1 MKVLREHRRT
11 RLSWTPKVSIHISKR
26 REVRT
31 PTVSVRQIIGHE
43 YVVCLNCGYWGK
55 TLRRHIT
62 AQRGL
67 SRDQHCQRWGG
78 GVTMLLPPLST
89 VSSFLRWLKYL
100 GWAERPQRGAL
111 GKTPMRNPRRK

>member
-31 PTVSVRQIIGHE
+31 PTVSVRQIVGHE
-43 YVVCLNCGYWGK
+43 YMVCLNCGYWGK

-67 SRDQHCQRWGG
+67 SREDGIGDPADQVRQYAHRQGP
-78 GVTMLLPPLST
+78 V
-89 VSSFLRWLKYL
+89 
-100 GWAERPQRGAL
+100 GAPV
-111 GKTPMRNPRRK
+111 KAPAV